1 MSEGTIR
8 YRSAARV
15 RATGAWRLTSDTR
28 HLRTYGRTK
37 ARTLKPRQAAL
48 VDVLLPHLAVPVEG
62 EIDVAALFKEP
73 PPPCGAGAGGGGR
86 ADAPFPAD
94 DNVSARPPSGRSA
107 ATSPARGEVGSGAN
121 PVVLEIGFG
130 GGEHLVAQAAAHPA
144 ARFIG
149 VEPFLNGVASCL
161 RHIEESGVQNVR
173 LHHGD
178 ARDVM
183 ARLPDASLDLVYILF
198 PDPWPKARH
207 HKRRLIQPEFL
218 SELARVLKPG
228 AEVRFATDWA
238 NYAEWTLE
246 QFAGNARFA
255 SLGEN
260 HAAPWP
266 GHVTTRY
273 EAKQLGDCAPVWLRF
288 AKR

>member
-1 MSEGTIR
+1 M
-8 YRSAARV
+8 
-15 RATGAWRLTSDTR
+15 
-28 HLRTYGRTK
+28 RTYGRTK

-48 VDVLLPHLAVPVEG
+48 VDVLLPHLAVPAEG
-62 EIDVAALFKEP
+62 EIDVEALFGTEP
-73 PPPCGAGAGGGGR
+73 PPPCGAGVGGGGR
-86 ADAPFPAD
+86 EAFASPSEPSPP
-94 DNVSARPPSGRSA
+94 VVRPPSGRSA
-107 ATSPARGEVGSGAN
+107 ATSPARGEVSGPAL
-121 PVVLEIGFG
+121 VLEIGFG
-130 GGEHLVAQAAAHPA
+130 GGEHLVAQASAHPD

-183 ARLPDASLDLVYILF
+183 ARLPGASLDLCYILF

-207 HKRRLIQPEFL
+207 HKRRLIQADFL
-218 SELARVLKPG
+218 DELVRVLKPG

-238 NYAEWTLE
+238 NYAAWTLE
-246 QFAGNARFA
+246 HFVRDVRFA
-255 SLGEN
+255 WTAER
-260 HAAPWP
+260 AEDWRKAWP

-273 EAKQLGDCAPVWLRF
+273 EAKKLGDCAPVWLRF
-288 AKR
+288 VKR